1 MGALVTCK
9 LSARFNILVEEIQG
23 LGMCVVTNNL
33 LHIPED
39 VKHFSS
45 TVNFW
50 CFPFERAAK
59 KYTSRSSNCK
69 HIEVIYAKAEARREL
84 LKVNPSTGPL
94 EGKSQPVSADFDRDS
109 YCVL

>member
-23 LGMCVVTNNL
+23 LGMCVVTNIL

-39 VKHFSS
+39 IKHFSS
-45 TVNFW
+45 TFNFW

-59 KYTSRSSNCK
+59 KYSSRSSNCK

-84 LKVNPSTGPL
+84 
-94 EGKSQPVSADFDRDS
+94 
-109 YCVL
+109 